1 MKIEE
6 NFSDYE
12 KLNELQNE
20 INNLNEEIEQRML
33 EWESLN
39 NLIEEI

>member
-6 NFSDYE
+6 NYSDYE

>member
-1 MKIEE
+1 M
-6 NFSDYE
+6 NY
-12 KLNELQNE
+12 QNE

-33 EWESLN
+33 EGESLN